1 METTGY
7 DAATGGIFAL
17 FGLAFFLPLILA
29 SIFAVVCHWIV
40 YEKAGQPGWSSL
52 IPLYNIFVLCKIIG
66 KPYTWLLWFFVPIV
80 GWFIIAIQGNVAL
93 AKSFG
98 KDTSF
103 AVGLIFLGVI
113 FYAILAFDKSIR
125 YVGPGGNAES
135 LDSQIGSIGK
145 PAF

>member
-1 METTGY
+1 METTSY
-7 DAATGGIFAL
+7 DAASGGFAL
-17 FGLAFFLPLILA
+17 LGLAFFLPFLLF
-29 SIFAVVCHWIV
+29 SVFAVVCQWIV

-52 IPLYNIFVLCKIIG
+52 IPIYNILVFCKIIG
-66 KPYTWLLWFFVPIV
+66 KPYTWLLWFFLPII
-80 GWFIIAIQGNVAL
+80 GWFIIAIQANVAL

-98 KDTSF
+98 KDTAF

-113 FYAILAFDKSIR
+113 FLAILAFDKSIR

-135 LDSQIGSIGK
+135 LDDQIGSIGK